1 MIINKELAVL
11 ILYTI
16 IGVTFGIG
24 SLQYDLGTLSD
35 MQTGYFPALVS
46 GILIIIGIV
55 NYIKNFNNKETVV
68 LHLKVPLIL
77 ISIIVLSYVFAK
89 LSGLLIA
96 SIFLIWSSAWL
107 HPDFNIKN
115 TLIITVIS
123 IILLLILEFTL
134 LKALPLW

>member
-1 MIINKELAVL
+1 MTINRELAVL

-16 IGVTFGIG
+16 IGISFGIG
-24 SLQYDLGTLSD
+24 SLQYDLGTLDD